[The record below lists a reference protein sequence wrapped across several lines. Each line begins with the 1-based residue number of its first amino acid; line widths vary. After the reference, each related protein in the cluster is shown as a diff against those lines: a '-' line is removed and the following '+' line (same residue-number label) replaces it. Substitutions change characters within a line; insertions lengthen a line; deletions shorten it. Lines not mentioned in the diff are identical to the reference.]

1 MTEIFCWSA
10 LMLLFSAALW
20 AIPKTRRATGIFLT
34 GGKTVPVGCSVMAL
48 TPVAVIAAMRWFLAV
63 MPHQSIHP
71 ALDAVCFL
79 SIPFVVFPLGI
90 VCGVLIVAGLCRI
103 LREKYQAEIDPM
115 GLVFA
120 VMMVLVYSWIFLIF
134 RDFHFNLI
142 HPR

>member
-10 LMLLFSAALW
+10 LMLLFSAMLW
-20 AIPKTRRATGIFLT
+20 AIPKTRRSTGIFLT

-63 MPHQSIHP
+63 MPHQSITP
-71 ALDAVCFL
+71 KLDALCFL

-90 VCGVLIVAGLCRI
+90 VLGVLAVAGLCRI
-103 LREKYQAEIDPM
+103 LRKKYQVEIDPM
-115 GLVFA
+115 GFVFA
-120 VMMVLVYSWIFLIF
+120 VLMVLLYSWIFLVF
-134 RDFHFNLI
+134 RDFRINLI